1 MGIHVTIPSTRLPES
16 VKLASKIAT
25 FCFEQECGELEYYTD
40 AQKKKIRDAQAVLMK
55 VASKYVKK

>member
-16 VKLASKIAT
+16 VKLASKIAS
-25 FCFEQECGELEYYTD
+25 FCFEQEYGELEYYTD

-55 VASKYVKK
+55 VASKIKKK

>member
-16 VKLASKIAT
+16 VKLASKIAS

-55 VASKYVKK
+55 VASKIKKK

>member
-16 VKLASKIAT
+16 VKLASKIAS

-40 AQKKKIRDAQAVLMK
+40 AQKKKIRDAQDVLMK
-55 VASKYVKK
+55 VASKIKKK